1 MAKDLTNS
9 TEDSNSPPLDEFDP
23 ARLRIKANV
32 TPGIGVKVEVMS
44 VPVRRPSKQ
53 TFVRVHPDEALAVDL
68 AIIRLEDDNLTYLVE
83 PNLLVELIDQFKVER
98 LYTAIDAQGNI
109 FLWPVPVVDQ
119 ERPSDW
125 HLTHH
130 EIAREARRAWVR
142 PQANRALGAYE
153 AIKPMGE
160 LPEPK
165 WPCDLTM
172 KGLLEKAFKNRFIR
186 DMDHPVIRRLQGRL

>member
-1 MAKDLTNS
+1 MPKDLTKS
-9 TEDSNSPPLDEFDP
+9 AEDPNTSPLDEFDP
-23 ARLRIKANV
+23 GRLRIKANV

-53 TFVRVHPDEALAVDL
+53 TFVRVHPDEAFAVELAT
-68 AIIRLEDDNLTYLVE
+68 IRLEEDNLTYLVA
-83 PNLLVELIDQFKVER
+83 PALVVQLTDQLKIER

-119 ERPSDW
+119 NRPSDW

-160 LPEPK
+160 LPEPN
-165 WPCDLTM
+165 WPSDFTM

-186 DMDHPVIRRLQGRL
+186 DMDHPVIKRLQGRL